1 MRRSLALAALALA
14 SFSVG
19 ASEYVLTGQLDLVSE
34 GLGASEA
41 AVGQLVTVFSLTYGI
56 LTPVLVAVLARRSRR
71 TVLIAALGVFAA
83 TNLISYG
90 MPDFW
95 WIGAARIVMAAS
107 AGVTVVTALGMVR
120 HILPADR
127 HGRGIAT
134 VQTGF
139 TAALVLGV
147 PAGRVIAETLGWRS
161 TFLVLAGIGALVAL
175 LMRLAVPDVAG
186 SATIPLTAQL
196 GLLRRTPVVMGLLV
210 TLVWLG
216 GYTILYTYLSPYLVD
231 TLRLEGS
238 AVTVVLFFFGL
249 ASMIG
254 TQLGGRLADKAGYR
268 RALIVTKLAH
278 VAALVT
284 LPLLSSVGGAA
295 IAALLLWS
303 LAAWGSAAGQQL
315 RLADL
320 DEDHA
325 DTLLGLN
332 QSVMQLAIAAGSAVG
347 GGILGALG
355 VEALPWVAAST
366 VAVSLILLLAVRAT
380 GGIRAA
386 G

>member
-1 MRRSLALAALALA
+1 
-14 SFSVG
+14 
-19 ASEYVLTGQLDLVSE
+19 
-34 GLGASEA
+34 
-41 AVGQLVTVFSLTYGI
+41 
-56 LTPVLVAVLARRSRR
+56 
-71 TVLIAALGVFAA
+71 
-83 TNLISYG
+83 
-90 MPDFW
+90 
-95 WIGAARIVMAAS
+95 
-107 AGVTVVTALGMVR
+107 
-120 HILPADR
+120 R

-325 DTLLGLN
+325 DSLLGLN